1 MNVKVRGKI
10 PHNEWPKIAERFQHG
25 ETLTEIARSYHCTA
39 PAIRYIVNRV
49 STRPMRGRMERDKL
63 EKIAVLAPSDE
74 RRRSALRGGAME
86 RANPVA
92 AGAGAVFRRKRRR
105 ATSGAASTTTSRRS
119 WPRSKL
125 PLSTDDSDQNYEALL
140 LATDRLLWASART
153 RLELERVLG
162 NRKKEIAVRRASG

>member
-1 MNVKVRGKI
+1 LVNVRVRGKI
-10 PHNEWPKIAERFQHG
+10 PHGEWPKIAERFHDG

-74 RRRSALRGGAME
+74 RRRGAMRAAAIEE
-86 RANPVA
+86 RSHGGGRNRSGFSTA
-92 AGAGAVFRRKRRR
+92 ATGDIWSRVNNDI
-105 ATSGAASTTTSRRS
+105 ATFLAAMDS
-119 WPRSKL
+119 
-125 PLSTDDSDQNYEALL
+125 LSTDDSDQNYEALL

-162 NRKKEIAVRRASG
+162 NRKKGPAARRVSG